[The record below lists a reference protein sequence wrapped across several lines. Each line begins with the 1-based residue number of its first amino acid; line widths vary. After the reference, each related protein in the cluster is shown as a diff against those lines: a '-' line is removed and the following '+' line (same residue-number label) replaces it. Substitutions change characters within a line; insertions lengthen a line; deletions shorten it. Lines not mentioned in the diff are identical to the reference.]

1 MNPKVLSYFQIFFL
15 FLGISVILVGDL
27 GQLPPVRDKV
37 AYDIRRRAKILWEE
51 FKIVVTL
58 EKVYRQNG
66 EDLEQTKFR
75 QLLTNL
81 RDAKPTIDDW
91 RLLMS
96 RTKSKILPSINE
108 DFDNNVHLFSTNENV
123 HNHNRYKLHSLK
135 EPVARVIATNYQI
148 LVLLMEIQVMN
159 LIWNC

>member
-1 MNPKVLSYFQIFFL
+1 M
-15 FLGISVILVGDL
+15 IL
-27 GQLPPVRDKV
+27 VRDKV
-37 AYDIRRRAKILWEE
+37 AYDSRRWEKILWGE

-81 RDAKPTIDDW
+81 RDAKPIIDDW

-96 RTKSKILPSINE
+96 QEKSNIFPSINAG
-108 DFDNNVHLFSTNENV
+108 FDNNVPLFSTNENV
-123 HNHNRYKLHSLK
+123 CNHNRYKLHSLK
-135 EPVARVIATNYQI
+135 EPVARVIATKLSDFGVVDGNS
-148 LVLLMEIQVMN
+148 
-159 LIWNC
+159 IWNC